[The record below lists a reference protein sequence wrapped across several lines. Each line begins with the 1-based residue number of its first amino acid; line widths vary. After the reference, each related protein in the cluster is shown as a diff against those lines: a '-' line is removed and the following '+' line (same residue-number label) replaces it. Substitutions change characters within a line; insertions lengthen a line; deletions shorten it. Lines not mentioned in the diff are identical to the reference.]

1 MNFEDD
7 FCHRTLQFHV
17 WYFNVYLT
25 CKKFLRAFCS
35 QRVIWHLRVFTGH
48 LTYLKYIKKAGYDF
62 ERRFIAL
69 FNNVLFFLEC
79 LEGFYGDQ
87 CNHKCKCK
95 HGGICHHISG
105 ECKCIKPGWNGKFCE
120 KGQQLQIFH
129 LIHSSPCSC
138 KLFPLSYYSKKCCGD
153 SEADLGRLQHP
164 RWSSL

>member
-1 MNFEDD
+1 MLFTWISKTISVTER
-7 FCHRTLQFHV
+7 CSSTCGI
-17 WYFNVYLT
+17 LT
-25 CKKFLRAFCS
+25 CTLLAKTSCFLTLFLRAFCS

-48 LTYLKYIKKAGYDF
+48 LTYLKYIKKVGYDF

-87 CNHKCKCK
+87 CNHQCKCK

-120 KGQQLQIFH
+120 KG
-129 LIHSSPCSC
+129 
-138 KLFPLSYYSKKCCGD
+138 
-153 SEADLGRLQHP
+153 
-164 RWSSL
+164 